1 MRQPQRMQERLITDY
16 PFGRFW
22 DVKGP
27 ARVQSDCVACLG
39 QQLVVATLF
48 PDLTLGT
55 CSLLSPAVLTRDNS
69 HFTRT
74 LFHCLSNSSSSKPQ
88 SRFGRGSS
96 VTRRRRRR
104 RQSDRG
110 VISSGPMT
118 PSRLILFYMAM
129 RMSGLKRRSF
139 TLGINFPVSLPTL
152 QHLPLFFFAL
162 CLALVPGS
170 TPESPFIS
178 LK

>member
-1 MRQPQRMQERLITDY
+1 MSRTPRTRNMRQPQPMQERLITDY

-27 ARVQSDCVACLG
+27 ACVQSDCVACLS

-48 PDLTLGT
+48 PALTLGT
-55 CSLLSPAVLTRDNS
+55 RSLLSPAVLTRNNS

-110 VISSGPMT
+110 RDIDFLGPYDAFS
-118 PSRLILFYMAM
+118 PH
-129 RMSGLKRRSF
+129 
-139 TLGINFPVSLPTL
+139 SLL
-152 QHLPLFFFAL
+152 HGDADEWSEEEELY
-162 CLALVPGS
+162 S
-170 TPESPFIS
+170 WD
-178 LK
+178 